1 MSAPSESGQADHSTL
16 AGPFTSRYGCW
27 TLESVPVAAACPPR
41 FAGWYVVPPFCDNQY
56 RYGDALPRPN
66 GRPRSCWNEAQSSSS
81 FQHKTTASFHHRTV
95 WRVSSIK
102 SSSVHSSSSSMFTVY
117 VEV

>member
-41 FAGWYVVPPFCDNQY
+41 FAGWYVVPPFLRQPVPLWGCT
-56 RYGDALPRPN
+56 PKTEWSP
-66 GRPRSCWNEAQSSSS
+66 S
-81 FQHKTTASFHHRTV
+81 FLL
-95 WRVSSIK
+95 
-102 SSSVHSSSSSMFTVY
+102 
-117 VEV
+117 E